1 VVCVSALSVIH
12 VLPRSCC
19 VGAKAEVDL
28 RDAGVD
34 LDSMSEAQLESLYA
48 GLVRMAALRSDE
60 LQILVQDLLAEKDE
74 AHS

>member
-1 VVCVSALSVIH
+1 LAQR
-12 VLPRSCC
+12 PRSIY
-19 VGAKAEVDL
+19 ETP
-28 RDAGVD
+28 GVD